1 MVDRRLFENSLM
13 TLYNKIIAD
22 VFPLCCVIAPDLRA
36 ARNSEF
42 IRIFISLANNQ
53 ETSTFDYQQMT
64 TTDSLNSYGGSIG
77 VHSFFYSTVLSYV
90 KTFFFAL
97 LHLPGKK
104 KKKNFYELSQIQS

>member
-1 MVDRRLFENSLM
+1 M

-77 VHSFFYSTVLSYV
+77 VHSFFLQHCFELCEN
-90 KTFFFAL
+90 FFFCFTASAQE
-97 LHLPGKK
+97 K